1 MKFTKGVEG
10 TDIRSY
16 SMIQTTTGTP
26 MIRYFCPI
34 CGSTL
39 YGKSSANDAVVIIQ
53 TGSLDDPIDAAV
65 QPTQEIFSLDRREW
79 LKPLDG
85 TQQVKKWIE

>member
-1 MKFTKGVEG
+1 MT
-10 TDIRSY
+10 
-16 SMIQTTTGTP
+16 QTTTGTP
-26 MIRYFCPI
+26 MMRYFCPI

-53 TGSLDDPIDAAV
+53 TGSLDDPIDATV

-85 TQQVKKWIE
+85 TWQVEKWFE